1 MRHYYL
7 LKAMMKK
14 NFLIIWR
21 YPFNLIAGVIS
32 IMMIF
37 LVIFYGAKFIGGNSP
52 SFGNTLEGIVMG
64 FMLWMF
70 IIFAFSDLTWD
81 FINEAQ
87 QGTLEQL
94 YMSSLGFG
102 WVSISYVL
110 TFLAINLTL
119 TLGIFML
126 MMTITGK
133 WLHLDFVSLVPLML
147 LTVWG
152 VYGFGFAMGG
162 LALVFKQVQAVFQI
176 FQFVW
181 IALVIAAT
189 PAVLETMPWVKFL
202 PVTWGVHLIGRVL
215 IGGESLL
222 AMPPM
227 DVFFLVMNSAA
238 YFTVGYICFKYL
250 EGKARDRGLLG
261 HY

>member
-1 MRHYYL
+1 MRYLYL

-21 YPFNLIAGVIS
+21 YPFNLVAGIIS

-37 LVIFYGAKFIGGNSP
+37 LVIFYGAQFIGGSNP
-52 SFGNTLEGIVMG
+52 GFGHTLEGIVMG
-64 FMLWMF
+64 VMLWTF

-102 WVSISYVL
+102 WVSLSYVL
-110 TFLAINLTL
+110 TFLLINLTL
-119 TLGIFML
+119 TLGMFFL
-126 MMTITGK
+126 MMALTGR
-133 WLHLDFVSLVPLML
+133 WLHLDFLSLIPLML

-181 IALVIAAT
+181 V
-189 PAVLETMPWVKFL
+189 VLIMAPNVLDTMPWVKFL

-215 IGGESLL
+215 IGGQSLYAMPFLDVALL
-222 AMPPM
+222 AAISATY
-227 DVFFLVMNSAA
+227 FLI
-238 YFTVGYICFKYL
+238 GYALFKRL
-250 EGKARDRGLLG
+250 EGVARDRGLLG

>member
-1 MRHYYL
+1 MRYLYL

-14 NFLIIWR
+14 NVLIIWR
-21 YPFNLIAGVIS
+21 YPFNLIAGIVS
-32 IMMIF
+32 IIMIF
-37 LVIFYGAKFIGGNSP
+37 LVIFYGAKFIGGGNP

-64 FMLWMF
+64 FMLWTF

-94 YMSSLGFG
+94 YMSPLGFG
-102 WVSISYVL
+102 WVSCSYVL
-110 TFLAINLTL
+110 TFLVINLTI
-119 TLGIFML
+119 TLGVFIV
-126 MMTITGK
+126 MMAITGR
-133 WLHLDFVSLVPLML
+133 WLHLDFVSLIPLML

-181 IALVIAAT
+181 VALVIAPT
-189 PAVLETMPWVKFL
+189 VLDTMPWVKFL

-215 IGGESLL
+215 IGKESLYS
-222 AMPPM
+222 MPIA
-227 DVFFLVMNSAA
+227 DVSFLGAISAL
-238 YFTVGYICFKYL
+238 YFLIGYAIFKRL
-250 EGKARDRGLLG
+250 ESVARDRGLLG

>member
-1 MRHYYL
+1 MRHLYL

-21 YPFNLIAGVIS
+21 YPFNLVAGITS
-32 IMMIF
+32 IMMVFFI
-37 LVIFYGAKFIGGNSP
+37 IFYGAKFIGGGNP
-52 SFGNTLEGIVMG
+52 SFGSTLEGIVMG
-64 FMLWMF
+64 FMLWTF

-110 TFLAINLTL
+110 TFLVINLTL
-119 TLGIFML
+119 TLSMFFL
-126 MMTITGK
+126 MMAVTGK
-133 WLHLDFVSLVPLML
+133 WLHLDFLSLIPLML

-162 LALVFKQVQAVFQI
+162 LALVFKQVQAAFQI

-181 IALVIAAT
+181 LLF
-189 PAVLETMPWVKFL
+189 VLAPTVMESLPWVKFL
-202 PVTWGVHLIGRVL
+202 PVSWGVHLIGRVL
-215 IGGESLL
+215 MGGESLF

-238 YFTVGYICFKYL
+238 YFTVGYISFKYL

>member
-1 MRHYYL
+1 MRRYYL

-14 NFLIIWR
+14 NCLIIWR
-21 YPFNLIAGVIS
+21 YPFNLIAGIIS

-37 LVIFYGAKFIGGNSP
+37 LVIFYGARFIGGGNP
-52 SFGNTLEGIVMG
+52 GFGGTLEGIVMG
-64 FMLWMF
+64 FMLWTF

-94 YMSSLGFG
+94 YMSALGFG

-110 TFLAINLTL
+110 TFLLINLTL
-119 TLGIFML
+119 TFSMFFM
-126 MMTITGK
+126 MMAVTGK
-133 WLHLDFVSLVPLML
+133 WLHLDFLSLIPLML

-162 LALVFKQVQAVFQI
+162 LALVFKQVQAAFQI

-181 IALVIAAT
+181 LLLVLAPT
-189 PAVLETMPWVKFL
+189 VMESLPWVKFL
-202 PVTWGVHLIGRVL
+202 PVSWGVHLIGRVL
-215 IGGESLL
+215 LGGESLF
-222 AMPPM
+222 AMSPM
-227 DVFFLVMNSAA
+227 DVLFLAMNSAA
-238 YFTVGYICFKYL
+238 YFTVGYLGFKYL

>member
-1 MRHYYL
+1 MRYLYL

-14 NFLIIWR
+14 NFLILWR
-21 YPFNLIAGVIS
+21 YPFNLVAGIIS

-37 LVIFYGAKFIGGNSP
+37 LVIFYGAKFIGGNNP

-64 FMLWMF
+64 FMLWTF

-102 WVSISYVL
+102 WVSLSYVL
-110 TFLAINLTL
+110 SFLVINLTL
-119 TLGIFML
+119 TLSMFFL
-126 MMTITGK
+126 MMALTGK
-133 WLHLDFVSLVPLML
+133 WLHLDFFSLIPLML

-176 FQFVW
+176 FQFIWLLFVM
-181 IALVIAAT
+181 APSVMD
-189 PAVLETMPWVKFL
+189 TMPWVKFL
-202 PVTWGVHLIGRVL
+202 PVTWGVELIGRVL
-215 IGGESLL
+215 IGGQSLY
-222 AMPPM
+222 AMPFA
-227 DVFFLVMNSAA
+227 DIAFLAAVSAT
-238 YFTVGYICFKYL
+238 YFLIGYALFKRL
-250 EGKARDRGLLG
+250 KGVARDRGLLG

>member
-1 MRHYYL
+1 
-7 LKAMMKK
+7 MMKK

-21 YPFNLIAGVIS
+21 YPFNLAAGIIS

-37 LVIFYGAKFIGGNSP
+37 LVIFYGAKFIGAGNP

-64 FMLWMF
+64 FMLWTF
-70 IIFAFSDLTWD
+70 VIFAFSDLTWD

-94 YMSSLGFG
+94 YMSPLGFG
-102 WVSISYVL
+102 WVSASYVL
-110 TFLAINLTL
+110 SFLIINLTL
-119 TLGIFML
+119 TLGLFLL
-126 MMTITGK
+126 MMAITGQ
-133 WLHLDFVSLVPLML
+133 WLHLDFLSLIPLML

-181 IALVIAAT
+181 I
-189 PAVLETMPWVKFL
+189 VLIMAPNVLDTMPWVKFL

-215 IGGESLL
+215 IGGQSLFTMPIGDIAFL
-222 AMPPM
+222 AAISGMY
-227 DVFFLVMNSAA
+227 FLV
-238 YFTVGYICFKYL
+238 GYAIFKRL
-250 EGKARDRGLLG
+250 EDVARNRGLLG

>member
-1 MRHYYL
+1 MRHLYL

-21 YPFNLIAGVIS
+21 YPFNLISGIFS
-32 IMMIF
+32 IFLIF
-37 LVIFYGAKFIGGNSP
+37 LVIFYGARFIAGGNP
-52 SFGNTLEGIVMG
+52 TFGNTEAGIIMG
-64 FMLWMF
+64 FILWTF

-94 YMSSLGFG
+94 YMSPLGFG
-102 WVSISYVL
+102 WVSISYLL
-110 TFLAINLTL
+110 TFLAINLAITFGL
-119 TLGIFML
+119 FFLI
-126 MMTITGK
+126 MTVTGK
-133 WLHLDFVSLVPLML
+133 WLHLDLLSLIPLML

-162 LALVFKQVQAVFQI
+162 LALVFKQVQAAFQV

-181 IALVIAAT
+181 LLF
-189 PAVLETMPWVKFL
+189 VLAPTVMETMPWVKFL
-202 PVTWGVHLIGRVL
+202 PVTWGVELIGRVL
-215 IGGESLL
+215 IGGQSLYTMPATDIGLL
-222 AMPPM
+222 AAT
-227 DVFFLVMNSAA
+227 SAS
-238 YFTVGYICFKYL
+238 YFVLGYVGFKYL
-250 EGKARDRGLLG
+250 ETIARDKGLLG